1 MSGRLAD
8 LTGPGVVEALTAE
21 SVVLLPVGAIE
32 QHGPH
37 LPLSVD
43 AVIAEETASAV
54 LEAVG
59 NEVDLWLLPTLSVS
73 KSNEHA
79 WSPGT
84 LWLSAETML
93 RVLDD
98 LAACV
103 ATTPARRLVLLN
115 GHGGNTSLLGSACRD
130 IRVAHGLLT
139 FLTHPSTPPASGGS
153 STEEEL
159 GMGIHGGLRETSVFA
174 YLRPGQVDMDRA
186 VRRVPEWLA
195 DNTWVRFGGAVQFGW
210 TSRDFGPDGHI
221 GDPTGANPEL
231 GKELFEH
238 SVTALADQL
247 REISRF
253 DYPG

>member
-8 LTGPGVVEALTAE
+8 LTGPGVLESLSAE
-21 SVVLLPVGAIE
+21 SVLLLPVGAIE

-37 LPLSVD
+37 LPMSVD

-54 LEAVG
+54 LDAVA
-59 NEVDLWLLPTLSVS
+59 EEIDLWLLPTLSVS

-93 RVLDD
+93 KVLDD

-103 ATTPARRLVLLN
+103 AKTQARRLVLLN
-115 GHGGNTSLLGSACRD
+115 GHGGNTSLLGVACRD
-130 IRVAHGLLT
+130 IRVSHGLLT
-139 FLTHPSTPPASGGS
+139 FLAHPSLPPASGGV

-159 GMGIHGGLRETSVFA
+159 GMGIHGGLNETSVFA
-174 YLRPGQVDMDRA
+174 YLRPGQVDMERA

-195 DNTWVRFGGAVQFGW
+195 ENSWVRFGGAGQFGW
-210 TSRDFGPDGHI
+210 TSRDFGPDGLI
-221 GDPTGANPEL
+221 GDPTGASSEL

-238 SVTALADQL
+238 SVAALADQL

-253 DYPG
+253 DFAN

>member
-8 LTGPGVVEALTAE
+8 LPGPGVAEALSAE

-43 AVIAEETASAV
+43 AVIAVETASAV
-54 LEAVG
+54 LDAVG
-59 NEVDLWLLPTLSVS
+59 NEIDLWLLPTLSVS

-103 ATTPARRLVLLN
+103 ATTGVRRLVLLN
-115 GHGGNTSLLGSACRD
+115 GHGGNTSLLGLACRD
-130 IRVAHGLLT
+130 IRVAHGLLP
-139 FLTHPSTPPASGGS
+139 FLIHPFLPPASGGS

-159 GMGIHGGLRETSVFA
+159 GMGIHGGLQETSVFA
-174 YLRPGQVDMDRA
+174 YLRPGQVDMECA

-210 TSRDFGPDGHI
+210 TSRDFGSDGHI

-231 GKELFEH
+231 GKELFDH
-238 SVTALADQL
+238 SVVALADQL

>member
-8 LTGPGVVEALTAE
+8 LTGPGVVEALSAE

-43 AVIAEETASAV
+43 TVIAEETASAV
-54 LEAVG
+54 LETGG

-93 RVLDD
+93 RVLGD

-103 ATTPARRLVLLN
+103 ATTAARRLELLN

-139 FLTHPSTPPASGGS
+139 FLIHPSLPPASGGDS
-153 STEEEL
+153 SEEEL
-159 GMGIHGGLRETSVFA
+159 GMGVHGGLRDCIRSRRRRRSGSLRLERSPTAPKRLRQVSPAAPLSVPA
-174 YLRPGQVDMDRA
+174 CVDRGLFSPA
-186 VRRVPEWLA
+186 R
-195 DNTWVRFGGAVQFGW
+195 GGPR
-210 TSRDFGPDGHI
+210 T
-221 GDPTGANPEL
+221 TG
-231 GKELFEH
+231 
-238 SVTALADQL
+238 
-247 REISRF
+247 
-253 DYPG
+253 

>member
-8 LTGPGVVEALTAE
+8 LTGPGVVEALSAE

-37 LPLSVD
+37 LPMSVD

-54 LEAVG
+54 LDAVG
-59 NEVDLWLLPTLSVS
+59 EEVDLWLLPTLSVS

-93 RVLDD
+93 NVLDD

-103 ATTPARRLVLLN
+103 ATTQARRLVLLN
-115 GHGGNTSLLGSACRD
+115 GHGGNTSLLGVACRD

-139 FLTHPSTPPASGGS
+139 FLTHPSLPPAYGGA

-159 GMGIHGGLRETSVFA
+159 GMGIHGGLHETSVFA
-174 YLRPGQVDMDRA
+174 YLRPGHVDMDRA

-195 DNTWVRFGGAVQFGW
+195 ENSWVRFGGAVQFGW
-210 TSRDFGPDGHI
+210 TSRDFGPDGLI
-221 GDPTGANPEL
+221 GDPTGASSEL

-238 SVTALADQL
+238 SVVALADQL

-253 DYPG
+253 DFPA